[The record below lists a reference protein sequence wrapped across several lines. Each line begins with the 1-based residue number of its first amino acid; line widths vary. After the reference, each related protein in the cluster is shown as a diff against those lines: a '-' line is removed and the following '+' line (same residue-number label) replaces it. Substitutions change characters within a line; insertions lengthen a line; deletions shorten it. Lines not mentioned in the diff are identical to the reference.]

1 MVAKAD
7 AGASAGHATLDR
19 MAPEQAV
26 HPDLGPLA
34 ALLGDWHGEGEG
46 RWGGGEPFRY
56 REWVTF
62 SHNGKPFLAYSQRTL
77 GDGGKPLH
85 AETGFWRP
93 VADGSVE
100 VVITHPI
107 GVVEIELGRW
117 AGTGLTLR
125 TASIVCTPTAKTVT
139 GLQREFDVA
148 GDVLRYRLRMAT
160 DGGEPQPH
168 LRAELHRVPADAA
181 AGER

>member
-1 MVAKAD
+1 MRH
-7 AGASAGHATLDR
+7 SAVCRLDQ
-19 MAPEQAV
+19 PV

-34 ALLGDWHGEGEG
+34 ALLGEWHGEGEG
-46 RWGGGEPFRY
+46 RWGGGEPFHY

-77 GDGGKPLH
+77 GDDGRPLH

-100 VVITHPI
+100 VAITHPI

-117 AGTGLTLR
+117 AGTSADAPDRLDRLHADRQDRHGPS
-125 TASIVCTPTAKTVT
+125 A
-139 GLQREFDVA
+139 
-148 GDVLRYRLRMAT
+148 RLR
-160 DGGEPQPH
+160 
-168 LRAELHRVPADAA
+168 RR
-181 AGER
+181 R